1 MGNDKL
7 GRKYR
12 IRIIWFYSLVILLLI
27 GWVGLSFAFAY
38 WIISLGSENFKLL
51 LLAVFTV
58 VYALSAVI
66 VFLAYRPHK
75 SHGIPVSQETA
86 PQLFALITDT
96 ADKIGYNSDI
106 EEVILTPGMSV
117 SVNVDPTLCNFIF
130 NPKAKLFIGVLVCRF
145 LSKQELS
152 AVIAHEL
159 AHFSQPKTKYKA
171 YLSRVA
177 NISSRLGK
185 NGIFGSTDS
194 VNANLWGFY
203 AWPARFFGYVFKHLF
218 EVVFDINSADYV
230 EVTADMELEADKIS
244 AQTIGSGY
252 MLSALCKSYAISNRL
267 VLYKSLILPYL
278 SSCGYRCNGYWH
290 TFEAS
295 YPLFEKIDK
304 LDIRTEKLLLDL
316 NQTHFDMS
324 ECIFALRLDS
334 LWQMCDRSIYPTPKE
349 AASDVIPA
357 SIQDKMD
364 AFLCRKY
371 GHDTGIPVGSV
382 RMKEMIEALSAGI
395 FAGIN
400 SLREAFLLLDELLS
414 DYQQS
419 EGESTP
425 TLMPEYACPSYDVL
439 PQPVIKQASDEIY
452 SSAIDTCP
460 VCGGEISE
468 DTKVCPHCHEIISE

>member
-1 MGNDKL
+1 MSNDKL

-12 IRIIWFYSLVILLLI
+12 IRIIWFYSVVILLLI

-38 WIISLGSENFKLL
+38 WIISLRSENFKLL
-51 LLAVFTV
+51 LLAIITV

-86 PQLFALITDT
+86 PQLFAIITHV
-96 ADKIGYNSDI
+96 AAKVGYKGKI
-106 EEVILTPGMSV
+106 EEVVLTPGMSV
-117 SVNVDPTLCNFIF
+117 SVNVDSNFSNFIF
-130 NPKAKLFIGVLVCRF
+130 DSKAKLYIGVLVCRF

-152 AVIAHEL
+152 AVVAHEL

-171 YLSRVA
+171 YLSRIA

-185 NGIFGSTDS
+185 DGIFSPADGL
-194 VNANLWGFY
+194 NANLWGFY
-203 AWPARFFGYVFKHLF
+203 AWPARLFRYVFRHLF
-218 EVVFDINSADYV
+218 EAVFDVNSADYI

-244 AQTIGSGY
+244 VQAIGSGD

-267 VLYKSLILPYL
+267 VVYKSLILPYL
-278 SSCGYRCNGYWH
+278 SGCGYCCDGYWR
-290 TFEAS
+290 TFERA

-304 LDIRTEKLLLDL
+304 LDIRTEEPLLDL
-316 NQTHFDMS
+316 RQTHFDMS

-334 LWQMCDRSIYPTPKE
+334 LQQMCDRTIYPTPKE
-349 AASDVIPA
+349 AASNVIPA
-357 SIQDKMD
+357 SVQHKMD

-371 GHDTGIPVGSV
+371 GQDTGIPVGKV
-382 RMKEMIEALSAGI
+382 RMKEIIEDLSAGI
-395 FAGIN
+395 FAGVN
-400 SLREAFLLLDELLS
+400 SMREAFLLLDELLS
-414 DYQQS
+414 DSRQS

-425 TLMPEYACPSYDVL
+425 IIMPEYACPSYDVL
-439 PQPVIKQASDEIY
+439 PRPVIKQASDEIY

-460 VCGGEISE
+460 VCGGEINE
-468 DTKVCPHCHEIISE
+468 DTKICPHCHEIISE